1 MKKLLVLAVLLLTSC
16 DYQSMLAIHPMA
28 TEGLPASIPTQ
39 TALLV
44 PVAHVMAVTE
54 QPSPTALATPSLV
67 TVTAVQALNLR
78 AAASIHA
85 HILDQLPSGT
95 SLVVVGNCQYQDG
108 GWWVNVMAGKIGG
121 WVNQAYISAEVCQ

>member
-1 MKKLLVLAVLLLTSC
+1 MKNNLLLVLASCFLVACSVSAPALTVN
-16 DYQSMLAIHPMA
+16 IVA
-28 TEGLPASIPTQ
+28 TSVIVNG
-39 TALLV
+39 
-44 PVAHVMAVTE
+44 VANT
-54 QPSPTALATPSLV
+54 PTAQAPMQAAAPQPTLSLV

-78 AAASIHA
+78 AAAGIHA

-108 GWWVNVMAGKIGG
+108 GWWVNVMAGKIDG